1 MKSTKQDQETKARL
15 GAIGELNVVSML
27 MQRGWDAF
35 NANVTIKN
43 YKSVDIVC
51 LKQIDGGDVRSNA
64 FLPQLALVQ
73 VKTTT
78 GTNIPVGF
86 TLEQSID
93 KEYLNKMV
101 MGPYVFV
108 FATKVGETYS
118 FRYFILS
125 KNAFIDLLYK
135 SHIYYVKEYK
145 RDKEL
150 NPKSPAALNLKW
162 LEGKSDQ
169 ATEKHPAFIN
179 PLNGI
184 SCEDCWDN
192 IWKP

>member
-27 MQRGWDAF
+27 MQRGWDSF

-51 LKQIDGGDVRSNA
+51 LKQIDRDDVRSNA

-78 GTNIPVGF
+78 GTNIPVGL

-93 KEYLNKMV
+93 KEYLDKMV
-101 MGPYVFV
+101 MGPYVKESQIRQRQSIRLSSTRLTEFP
-108 FATKVGETYS
+108 ARTVG
-118 FRYFILS
+118 I
-125 KNAFIDLLYK
+125 
-135 SHIYYVKEYK
+135 IYG
-145 RDKEL
+145 
-150 NPKSPAALNLKW
+150 NL
-162 LEGKSDQ
+162 D
-169 ATEKHPAFIN
+169 N
-179 PLNGI
+179 PL
-184 SCEDCWDN
+184 SPEYFA
-192 IWKP
+192 

>member
-108 FATKVGETYS
+108 FATKVGEAYS

-135 SHIYYVKEYK
+135 LHLYYVKEYK
-145 RDKEL
+145 RDKAL
-150 NPKSPAALNLKW
+150 NLKSPAALSLKW
-162 LEGKSDQ
+162 LEGKSDK
-169 ATEKHPAFIN
+169 ATAKHPAFIN
-179 PLNGI
+179 PLNGV
-184 SCEDCWDN
+184 SCENCWDN